1 MVPAEI
7 FRKVRQ
13 IEISTRRLVNDTL
26 AGEYQS
32 VFKGQGMEFRE
43 VRQYS
48 PGDEVRSIDW
58 NVTARMSEPYVRRYH
73 EERELSV
80 MLVVDASGSADFGSV
95 RQFKREL
102 AAELAAVLSFAAT
115 TNNDRVG
122 LLIFTDRIE
131 LLIPPRKG
139 RRHVLRL
146 IRDMLVF
153 EPQGR
158 GTDIK
163 LALDTVNLVLRRH
176 SVVFLVSDFLA
187 DPEQYRQALAVTN
200 RRHDVVAMDLH
211 DPMERDIPDVGL
223 LVLEDAET
231 GALRQV
237 DTSSRRWRNE
247 FEAGVRRI
255 RSRQELRL
263 HELQGGQGGSNDRP
277 GLRGRPGN
285 LLQATLQAHG
295 QVGGARGMPRDCGFP
310 SSRERRGRMSKTAR
324 LLALVLSASLALAA
338 YGTASAQA
346 PPDVDVSLTAEIDD
360 AAPPT
365 VGDPITFTLTVTHPP
380 GYRVTFPRLYGIWG
394 AFEVRS
400 QSAVENADHLD
411 GTRTTSQSIEAVLFE
426 TGDFTTPDVPIT
438 VRDSAGQVRTET
450 ASGASVT
457 VVSVLTP
464 GDEPK
469 DIKPPAEIYQPPFAE
484 LTRTVYERAWVIAG
498 AVLALLLV
506 VAAYLLMRGRGRS
519 RAGRYTLS
527 ASDRPGGAAQD
538 RGARPA
544 LPEPLQ
550 GTLHAR
556 HRLHPAL
563 PGTRLRHAGPR
574 PDHR

>member
-1 MVPAEI
+1 MVPSEI

-95 RQFKREL
+95 RQLKREL

-158 GTDIK
+158 GTNIR

-176 SVVFLVSDFLA
+176 SIIFLVSDFLA
-187 DPEQYRQALAVTN
+187 DSEQYRQALAVTN

-211 DPMERDIPDVGL
+211 DPMERDIPNVGL

-247 FEAGVRRI
+247 FEAGVRVF
-255 RSRQELRL
+255 EA
-263 HELQGGQGGSNDRP
+263 DRNYAFTSSKVD
-277 GLRGRPGN
+277 R
-285 LLQATLQAHG
+285 
-295 QVGGARGMPRDCGFP
+295 VGVTTDRDYV
-310 SSRERRGRMSKTAR
+310 AD
-324 LLALVLSASLALAA
+324 L
-338 YGTASAQA
+338 
-346 PPDVDVSLTAEIDD
+346 
-360 AAPPT
+360 
-365 VGDPITFTLTVTHPP
+365 
-380 GYRVTFPRLYGIWG
+380 VTFFKR
-394 AFEVRS
+394 RS
-400 QSAVENADHLD
+400 K
-411 GTRTTSQSIEAVLFE
+411 R
-426 TGDFTTPDVPIT
+426 
-438 VRDSAGQVRTET
+438 
-450 ASGASVT
+450 
-457 VVSVLTP
+457 
-464 GDEPK
+464 
-469 DIKPPAEIYQPPFAE
+469 
-484 LTRTVYERAWVIAG
+484 
-498 AVLALLLV
+498 
-506 VAAYLLMRGRGRS
+506 M
-519 RAGRYTLS
+519 
-527 ASDRPGGAAQD
+527 
-538 RGARPA
+538 AR
-544 LPEPLQ
+544 
-550 GTLHAR
+550 
-556 HRLHPAL
+556 
-563 PGTRLRHAGPR
+563 
-574 PDHR
+574 